1 MGLLLF
7 VNFACTNQPPIFIQN
22 YGIINILYF
31 YGGTTLGVKNKQQK
45 SSIEHTTKKN
55 HILILCNI
63 LLIIIAVLGALMY
76 SKTIVEQ
83 KNRLQRDAFCTTVES
98 IKQVS
103 ENYLYT
109 EKGYVDD
116 WAAYI
121 SSRHMTAEEALDYIN
136 TTNTHA
142 DRLAHLIDMDNLS
155 ARSSGMTGDDIW
167 VHCYEDM
174 KKLNT
179 KYARTFISKMH
190 QIFKADSNEVLVLG
204 KYRIGEKT
212 QKTVISVGNRVTI
225 REKNGRAKDYLLLR
239 LIPVEYMQNSWAFP
253 TEFPAAEISLI
264 AQDGGYV
271 VQSPS
276 LRSQTFL
283 QFIRAYNFPD
293 DYNRINALEQQLR
306 TNTSGLWEYKNS
318 KGEPC
323 YFYYSTLG
331 KDSNIDILGYI
342 PASEIRIDHI
352 EWSIIHL
359 ICGVRLLLGIIDGIY
374 FLSIN
379 RRLHKALDLA
389 EEASAAKTQFLSSMS
404 HDIRTPMNA
413 VIGMTDIAKNNL
425 DKPDFARECLD
436 KARISGEHL
445 LTLIND
451 ILDISKVE
459 SGMMSLSPAPVSIH
473 AIVLEIQ
480 EMLWQSASN
489 KHISLEVNIHD
500 IIHDVIVADALRIRQ
515 ILLNLLNNAIKYTNP
530 DGHVVFEI
538 TELSEMASD
547 NKHAVLQ
554 FIVQDDGMGMS
565 DEFQKNMY
573 TSFARATD
581 TRINAI
587 QGSGL
592 GLAIVKQIIDL
603 MNGHIQ
609 CDSEEG
615 KGTTF
620 TLTLELETSEELPQ
634 NIAAENILTDTNQGE
649 FTGMHVLVAEDND
662 MNWEI
667 IEIMLEEHG
676 ILVDRASNG
685 QLCIDKL
692 KDSSSP
698 KYDLVLMDVQMP
710 VLNGREATRR
720 LRASTNTY
728 LHSIPIA
735 AMTAD
740 AFAEDIHACMEA
752 GMDAHIPKPVDIKQ
766 VLSILHKVKRGTLR
780 RKEEKV

>member
-1 MGLLLF
+1 MG
-7 VNFACTNQPPIFIQN
+7 A
-22 YGIINILYF
+22 
-31 YGGTTLGVKNKQQK
+31 KEKQQT
-45 SSIEHTTKKN
+45 SVVEHTTKKN
-55 HILILCNI
+55 RILILCNI
-63 LLIIIAVLGALMY
+63 LLIIIAVLGAMMY
-76 SKTIVEQ
+76 SNTIVEQ
-83 KNRLQRDAFCTTVES
+83 KNRLQRDAFCTMVES

-121 SSRHMTAEEALDYIN
+121 SSQHMTAKEALDYIN

-142 DRLAHLIDMDNLS
+142 DRQAHLVNMDDLS

-167 VHCYEDM
+167 IHCYEDM

-179 KYARTFISKMH
+179 KAARTFINKMH
-190 QIFKADSNEVLVLG
+190 QMFNSSSDKIPVLG
-204 KYRIGEKT
+204 KYRVGGKS
-212 QKTVISVGNRVTI
+212 QKTVISVGTRVTI
-225 REKNGRAKDYLLLR
+225 REKSGHDKDYLLLR
-239 LIPVEYMQNSWAFP
+239 LIPAEYMQNSWTFP

-264 AQDGGYV
+264 AKDGGYV

-276 LRSQTFL
+276 MRSQTLL
-283 QFIRAYNFPD
+283 QFIRAYNFPN
-293 DYNRINALEQQLR
+293 DYNKINALEQQLK
-306 TNTSGLWEYKNS
+306 TNDSGLWEYKDS
-318 KGEPC
+318 KGQSC
-323 YFYYSTLG
+323 YFYYSSLG

-342 PASEIRIDHI
+342 PTSEIRIDHI
-352 EWSIIHL
+352 EWSIILL
-359 ICGVRLLLGIIDGIY
+359 ICGVLLLLGILDGIY
-374 FLSIN
+374 FLFIN

-413 VIGMTDIAKNNL
+413 VIGMTNIAKSNL
-425 DKPDFARECLD
+425 DKPDFARECLE
-436 KARISGEHL
+436 KACMSGEHL

-473 AIVLEIQ
+473 AIALEIQ

-500 IIHDVIVADALRIRQ
+500 ITHDVVIVDALRIRQ
-515 ILLNLLNNAIKYTNP
+515 VLLNLLNNAIKYTNP
-530 DGHVVFEI
+530 DGHVLFEI
-538 TELSEMASD
+538 TELTEMATD
-547 NKHAVLQ
+547 NQHSVLQ
-554 FIVQDDGMGMS
+554 FIIQDDGMGMS
-565 DEFQKNMY
+565 EEFQKTMY

-592 GLAIVKQIIDL
+592 GLAIVKQIINL

-609 CDSEEG
+609 CNSIEG

-620 TLTLELETSEELPQ
+620 TLTLELEISEEMPQ
-634 NIAAENILTDTNQGE
+634 NITDENISTDEMHGE
-649 FTGMHVLVAEDND
+649 FTNMHVLVAEDNNL
-662 MNWEI
+662 NWEI

-676 ILVDRASNG
+676 IIVDRALNG
-685 QLCIDKL
+685 QLCLDKL
-692 KDSSSP
+692 KDPSSP
-698 KYDLVLMDVQMP
+698 KYDLILMDVQMP
-710 VLNGREATRR
+710 VMNGHEATRR
-720 LRASTNTY
+720 LRASNSSY
-728 LHSIPIA
+728 LNNIPIA

-766 VLSILHKVKRGTLR
+766 VLSILHKVKSGTLR
-780 RKEEKV
+780 RKEEKI

>member
-1 MGLLLF
+1 
-7 VNFACTNQPPIFIQN
+7 
-22 YGIINILYF
+22 
-31 YGGTTLGVKNKQQK
+31 
-45 SSIEHTTKKN
+45 
-55 HILILCNI
+55 
-63 LLIIIAVLGALMY
+63 
-76 SKTIVEQ
+76 
-83 KNRLQRDAFCTTVES
+83 
-98 IKQVS
+98 
-103 ENYLYT
+103 
-109 EKGYVDD
+109 
-116 WAAYI
+116 
-121 SSRHMTAEEALDYIN
+121 
-136 TTNTHA
+136 
-142 DRLAHLIDMDNLS
+142 
-155 ARSSGMTGDDIW
+155 
-167 VHCYEDM
+167 
-174 KKLNT
+174 
-179 KYARTFISKMH
+179 
-190 QIFKADSNEVLVLG
+190 
-204 KYRIGEKT
+204 
-212 QKTVISVGNRVTI
+212 
-225 REKNGRAKDYLLLR
+225 
-239 LIPVEYMQNSWAFP
+239 
-253 TEFPAAEISLI
+253 
-264 AQDGGYV
+264 
-271 VQSPS
+271 
-276 LRSQTFL
+276 
-283 QFIRAYNFPD
+283 
-293 DYNRINALEQQLR
+293 
-306 TNTSGLWEYKNS
+306 
-318 KGEPC
+318 
-323 YFYYSTLG
+323 
-331 KDSNIDILGYI
+331 
-342 PASEIRIDHI
+342 
-352 EWSIIHL
+352 
-359 ICGVRLLLGIIDGIY
+359 
-374 FLSIN
+374 
-379 RRLHKALDLA
+379 
-389 EEASAAKTQFLSSMS
+389 MS

-554 FIVQDDGMGMS
+554 FIVQDNGMGMS

-720 LRASTNTY
+720 LRACTNTY